1 MVELGTNGDRG
12 ERDRAIVA
20 AHRAGRTLSEIA
32 AEVGLSTERVRQV
45 VRGADGARGRPRRRP
60 AGQVG
65 AGGERVRLRIGNLA
79 KAVLVTGQA
88 YQDPKDALNE
98 FVSNAADDYAESGL
112 RGARIRILL
121 RRRGVRAAIAVDDTG
136 RGMDQDRLRTVA
148 RNLFESSKAGD
159 DRTLGEKAIGLLA
172 FQQLGACCEI
182 VSRSVDSDE
191 TWTLRLR
198 RGETSADLVREKRRA
213 RATSGTTVFIS
224 ELDAEAA
231 RVLTQRKV
239 VEYMRR
245 RRGAAIAAGAYELE
259 VVEGRTG
266 ELVTPDEPAGLPIP
280 LSGHDTL
287 WGRIEFA
294 LYVAGD
300 TAPGRHV
307 AVVGRAGT
315 TIIDD
320 LTDLEEFDHEP
331 WTSGQL
337 SGRVSFEP
345 LRQSA
350 GRRAILRDDEIYPVF
365 RDAVRSVEPVLNRA
379 LERVRRDVDIATAE
393 RLGDALRQVFGR
405 VLRELADLENP
416 MRTLVG
422 DDPASDGDGIAPP
435 SPPPEAA
442 DERGESPSIEDLER
456 GPSPSP
462 PAPPPTRPGGGGD
475 RQRRLPSIAP
485 DPSPS
490 HRRSR
495 FEADSGTVLYN
506 EQHADFLVVKDDESA
521 LLDYLATLVAKEY
534 VVYNNP
540 RADPDELAEELVRM
554 LIRVRRHLPRK
565 LRRR

>member
-1 MVELGTNGDRG
+1 MVESDASVNRG
-12 ERDRAIVA
+12 ERDRLIVA
-20 AHRAGRTLSEIA
+20 AHRSGRSMADIA
-32 AEVGLSTERVRQV
+32 ADVGLSAERVRQV
-45 VRGADGARGRPRRRP
+45 VRRADGGARSRRRAGG
-60 AGQVG
+60 AGQ
-65 AGGERVRLRIGNLA
+65 GELVRLRIGNLA

-98 FVSNAADDYAESGL
+98 FVSNAADDYAEAGL
-112 RGARIRILL
+112 TGQRIRILL
-121 RRRGVRAAIAVDDTG
+121 RRRGTRAAIAVDDSG
-136 RGMDQDRLRTVA
+136 RGMDPDRLRAVA

-172 FQQLGACCEI
+172 FQQLGGTCEI
-182 VSRSVDSDE
+182 VSRAAGSDE

-198 RGETSADLVREKRRA
+198 RGDTSAELLRERRRA

-224 ELDAEAA
+224 DLDTEAA

-245 RRGAAIAAGAYELE
+245 RRGAAIAAGTYELE

-280 LSGHDTL
+280 LAGHDTL
-287 WGRIEFA
+287 WGKLDFA

-300 TAPGRHV
+300 TDSGRHV

-320 LTDLEEFDHEP
+320 LTDLDEFDHEP
-331 WTSGQL
+331 WTSGHL

-365 RDAVRSVEPVLNRA
+365 RDAVRSVEPVLTRA
-379 LERVRRDVDIATAE
+379 IERVRRDLDVATAE

-422 DDPASDGDGIAPP
+422 DEPDTGADGIAPP
-435 SPPPEAA
+435 SPRPEV
-442 DERGESPSIEDLER
+442 DEPSDLQPSIEDLDR
-456 GPSPSP
+456 SSP
-462 PAPPPTRPGGGGD
+462 PDTPPAPPTRPGGGHD
-475 RQRRLPSIAP
+475 RQRHLPSIAP
-485 DPSPS
+485 DPTPS

-495 FEADSGTVLYN
+495 FDADSGTVLYN
-506 EQHADFLVVKDDESA
+506 DQHADFLLVKDDETA

-540 RADPDELAEELVRM
+540 RADTDELAEELVRM
-554 LIRVRRHLPRK
+554 LIRVRRHLPRRP
-565 LRRR
+565 RRRP